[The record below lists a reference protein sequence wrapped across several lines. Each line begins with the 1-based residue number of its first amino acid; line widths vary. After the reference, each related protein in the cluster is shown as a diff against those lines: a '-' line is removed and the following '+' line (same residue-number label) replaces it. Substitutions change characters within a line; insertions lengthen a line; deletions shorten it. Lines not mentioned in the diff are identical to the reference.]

1 MGEIL
6 EYDELLDITL
16 KIQEMTISND
26 NEKTSKK
33 DGKINNMSSSA
44 RLDFD
49 YKSNSIDNF
58 KHFNFIKH
66 KLTVSKYLSNTINEY
81 IIGLMFN
88 YISLEDTVKSNT
100 LTLIKMFYYV
110 LNLDCSNTNTNT
122 GNDTSQGNKDNGQN
136 EELIISEFTQFLN
149 NMKNNIIFNKNNPIY
164 DDMTQV
170 SKLFVL
176 KINTILKYVLSNK
189 QDKDKDKII
198 SNKVPLLNMFIMI
211 YYILIKNPY

>member
-49 YKSNSIDNF
+49 DKSNSLDNF
-58 KHFNFIKH
+58 KNFNFIKH

-88 YISLEDTVKSNT
+88 YISLEDTVKRNT
-100 LTLIKMFYYV
+100 STLIKMFYYV
-110 LNLDCSNTNTNT
+110 LNLDCSNTNT

-136 EELIISEFTQFLN
+136 EELIISEFSQFLN

-189 QDKDKDKII
+189 QDKDKDEII

-211 YYILIKNPY
+211 YYILIRNPY